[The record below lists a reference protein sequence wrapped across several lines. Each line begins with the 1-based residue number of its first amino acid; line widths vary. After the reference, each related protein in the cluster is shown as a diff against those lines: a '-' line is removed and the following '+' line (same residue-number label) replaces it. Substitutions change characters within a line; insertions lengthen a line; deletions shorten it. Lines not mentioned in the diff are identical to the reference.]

1 MMGGSGGELLR
12 WPGGRKSSKGGMED
26 GDGWV
31 PLMEMEV
38 RCERLFAVNG
48 HFASKEKNEKEKK

>member
-1 MMGGSGGELLR
+1 
-12 WPGGRKSSKGGMED
+12 MED